1 MGRKIFVSYKYW
13 DNDVYP
19 VPLITE
25 GEAKVRDYVSWLEKK
40 FKERTSHYYKG
51 ESDNEDLSDK
61 SKDYIWSKLKDR
73 IFDSSLTIV
82 LISPN
87 MKIPYRWE
95 KSQWI
100 PWEISYS
107 LKRPKRNNNTSDS
120 NAILGVILPDSNNS
134 YDYYNELRLFEIL
147 RTNIHNGYIPL
158 VTWEDF
164 RYNCDLYIAKAY
176 DAKKHTSRDEL
187 MINL

>member
-1 MGRKIFVSYKYW
+1 
-13 DNDVYP
+13 
-19 VPLITE
+19 
-25 GEAKVRDYVSWLEKK
+25 
-40 FKERTSHYYKG
+40 
-51 ESDNEDLSDK
+51 
-61 SKDYIWSKLKDR
+61 
-73 IFDSSLTIV
+73 
-82 LISPN
+82 

-158 VTWEDF
+158 VTWKDF
-164 RYNCDLYIAKAY
+164 RYNSDLYIAKAY
-176 DAKKHTSRDEL
+176 DAKKNTSRDEL
-187 MINL
+187 MINF